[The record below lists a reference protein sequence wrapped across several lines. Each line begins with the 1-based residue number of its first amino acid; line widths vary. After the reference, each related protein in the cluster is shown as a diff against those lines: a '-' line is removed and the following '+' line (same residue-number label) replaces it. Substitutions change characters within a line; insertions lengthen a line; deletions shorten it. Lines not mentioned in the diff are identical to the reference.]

1 MKARHLYSYTY
12 ILSVPKRFTL
22 DVPNNSPQMKT
33 ISVLVSSILWPIKN
47 LMSLAK
53 ADQIRKKSK
62 NANSYLATSRL
73 KKKQTVYVSGYY
85 LDTLL
90 LNLDLETKSET
101 VKLSCY
107 VVHLIS
113 NKTIETENILMNF
126 LRLLRFLNINLYTK

>member
-47 LMSLAK
+47 LMSWAK

-73 KKKQTVYVSGYY
+73 KKKTDSLCLWILSWYSIIKFGFGNKKW
-85 LDTLL
+85 DG
-90 LNLDLETKSET
+90 ET
-101 VKLSCY
+101 VLLCRPS
-107 VVHLIS
+107 HLKQNNWNRKYFNEFS
-113 NKTIETENILMNF
+113 QTTA
-126 LRLLRFLNINLYTK
+126 LLKYKSLH